1 MRRKRVNNYKDSPIF
16 VRKFIDETI
25 FKEGEY
31 SDHKNDSGG
40 KTKFGIIESVARS
53 NGYEGEM
60 KDLPLSLAQDIY
72 ASEYYFKPNF
82 HIISEESHL
91 IAREMF
97 DTGVNCGTRVPV
109 KFLQR
114 ILNVFNNQGKY
125 YEDLSVDGLLGRK
138 TAHAYHKL
146 CQIRGEDEVETVV
159 YNTLNSMQTVHYI
172 ELSEKRE
179 KNESFTWGW
188 ISNRVDYL
196 NSVF

>member
-1 MRRKRVNNYKDSPIF
+1 MKTSYKDSPIF

-25 FKEGEY
+25 SKEGNY
-31 SDHKNDSGG
+31 SDHKDDLGG
-40 KTKFGIIESVARS
+40 ETMYGIIKSVARN
-53 NGYEGEM
+53 NGYTGRM
-60 KDLPLSLAQDIY
+60 KDLTLEMARDIY
-72 ASEYYFKPNF
+72 ASEYYFKPNL
-82 HIISEESHL
+82 HMIAEESHL

-97 DTGVNCGTRVPV
+97 DTGVNCGTRIPV

-114 ILNVFNNQGKY
+114 ILNVFNNQEKY
-125 YEDLSVDGLLGRK
+125 YKDLTVDGLLGRK
-138 TAHAYHKL
+138 TLAAYNKL
-146 CQIRGEDEVETVV
+146 CSVRGDDEVETVV

>member
-1 MRRKRVNNYKDSPIF
+1 MNSYKDSPVF
-16 VRKFIDETI
+16 VREFIDETI
-25 FKEGEY
+25 SKEGDY
-31 SDHKNDSGG
+31 SDHKDDLGG
-40 KTKFGIIESVARS
+40 KTKFGIIESVARN
-53 NGYEGEM
+53 NGYKGEM
-60 KDLPLSLAQDIY
+60 KDLPLSKAQDIY

-82 HIISEESHL
+82 HMVADESHL

-114 ILNVFNNQGKY
+114 ILNVFNNQETY
-125 YEDLSVDGLLGRK
+125 YEDLIVDGLLGRK
-138 TAHAYHKL
+138 TIAAYQKL
-146 CQIRGEDEVETVV
+146 CNIRGEDEVETVV
-159 YNTLNSMQTVHYI
+159 YNTLNSMQTVYYI